1 MYIIDKKNW
10 FRKRIMFAINKLLSN
25 VFNYISNN
33 LNTIIK
39 FGTMGILT
47 TLVYLLFIYIF
58 YDLLLLDYK
67 VSISLA
73 YIIGVIFQ
81 FISNQTFTFQV
92 KKISFVHVK
101 KYSFLPVIN
110 YIHTLFTSLII
121 VGQLNYTPYISAIL
135 STIISAII
143 SFFTLNILCFKKQV
157 SKK

>member
-1 MYIIDKKNW
+1 
-10 FRKRIMFAINKLLSN
+10 MFAINKLLSN

-143 SFFTLNILCFKKQV
+143 SFLYFKHFVFQEA
-157 SKK
+157 SE

>member
-1 MYIIDKKNW
+1 
-10 FRKRIMFAINKLLSN
+10 MFAINKLLSN

-92 KKISFVHVK
+92 KKNQLCPCK
-101 KYSFLPVIN
+101 KIF
-110 YIHTLFTSLII
+110 
-121 VGQLNYTPYISAIL
+121 
-135 STIISAII
+135 
-143 SFFTLNILCFKKQV
+143 FFTCDKLYPYTIH
-157 SKK
+157 